1 MQGENE
7 LQWKKNEPELVQ
19 NFLQKTCN
27 KEVSESFTL

>member
-7 LQWKKNEPELVQ
+7 LQWKKNEPEHVRNL
-19 NFLQKTCN
+19 LQKTCN